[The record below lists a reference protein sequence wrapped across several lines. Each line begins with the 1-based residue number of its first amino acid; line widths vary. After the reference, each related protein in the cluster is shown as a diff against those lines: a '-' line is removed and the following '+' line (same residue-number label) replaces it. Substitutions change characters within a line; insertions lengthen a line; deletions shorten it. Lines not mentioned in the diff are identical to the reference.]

1 MALSLPDGRF
11 ITAGTSLRRHLRDG
25 RIDPSFR
32 PGRLG
37 AGRCRYFLDPV
48 LRQPDGRVIAVA
60 RQWCG
65 DDDPG
70 VWTLLRFLRN
80 GARDRTFGVGGVSRI
95 AVGISALGSYS
106 GVGKVILL
114 PSGRLVLG
122 GATAVEGGTPTEPDY
137 AFAVARLDAHGR
149 LDGSFG
155 AGGVVRVPVEKG
167 FASFGDLLRRPDG
180 RLLLVG
186 CVPWS
191 QSDSTEV
198 VGLRGDGSLDAS
210 WASGGIG
217 TYGGAFPATDLHCGW
232 LAQRPDGG
240 IFVLLNGRLA
250 ALTTDGT
257 LDAAFGDE
265 GVVPT
270 RTDDVLLL
278 ESGRRVV
285 VAGGVD
291 LPGQQ
296 RGVAVFRYRY

>member
-1 MALSLPDGRF
+1 
-11 ITAGTSLRRHLRDG
+11 
-25 RIDPSFR
+25 
-32 PGRLG
+32 
-37 AGRCRYFLDPV
+37 
-48 LRQPDGRVIAVA
+48 
-60 RQWCG
+60 
-65 DDDPG
+65 
-70 VWTLLRFLRN
+70 
-80 GARDRTFGVGGVSRI
+80 
-95 AVGISALGSYS
+95 
-106 GVGKVILL
+106 
-114 PSGRLVLG
+114 
-122 GATAVEGGTPTEPDY
+122 
-137 AFAVARLDAHGR
+137 
-149 LDGSFG
+149 
-155 AGGVVRVPVEKG
+155 VVRVPVEKG

-217 TYGGAFPATDLHCGW
+217 TYGGALPATDLHCGW

-250 ALTTDGT
+250 ALKTDGT